1 MYNDDTFN
9 VHFVNNNCTL
19 MIPVMY
25 MDDTCNVHFMNN
37 NCTLMIPLMY
47 IGVNTVCFMY

>member
-1 MYNDDTFN
+1 
-9 VHFVNNNCTL
+9 
-19 MIPVMY
+19 MIPLMY

-47 IGVNTVCFMY
+47 IGVDTVCFMY